1 MIDDDEPI
9 IGIDLGTTN
18 CCVSVLKL
26 NNPIIV
32 PNDFGK
38 RVTPSYV
45 SYTQKQI
52 LVGESA
58 KKNMLK
64 YTKNTLYDSKR
75 LIGRKYKD
83 KVIQNDLKNWDFQL
97 EEDKNTKKPVYVVQ
111 INNKINKYFPEEIS
125 ARILQKLKKI
135 SSDYLGK
142 EVKKA
147 VITVPAYFNN
157 EQREATK
164 KAGEIAGFENI
175 RIINEPT
182 AAAIAYGLENF
193 SEEERKVLVFDL
205 GGGTFDVSI
214 LKIKGKKF
222 EVLTSCGDSHLGG
235 EDFTIRLTEYLLN
248 QFNEENNT
256 NIDFSDKSNEKI
268 RNAYNKMKNLAEDA
282 KKNLSSDMIETPVNI
297 DSLYDGIDFDYY
309 LTRGEFENIC
319 EDLFSKCIFI
329 LDKIIKN
336 ISLNKNDIDNIV
348 LAGGSS
354 RIPKIHELL
363 EKYFNKKKIFK
374 TINAD
379 EAISIGAVLVGYN
392 EDKFE
397 ELSLKNK
404 CEIYDI
410 INYSIGIEDHE
421 GKMVTIIPKNDPLP
435 ERGTTKKY
443 FKFFRPQND
452 YAKGYIV
459 KLFEGENEYVKNNN
473 ELGEFSVIGIKPEK
487 KEDIIIKIQ
496 IEINHDS
503 IVKII
508 AFTNDKVSKKIII
521 EKNNEYDKE
530 DLKRFNLHAEE
541 YEEREEDRR
550 NIVKLLDMLKNIN
563 NDIKQNLR
571 KCKSFNQKD
580 YKEIH
585 SNYQEISKWIRENP
599 EPEKIEI
606 ERKIQ
611 KALTLKEKFINKNI

>member
-1 MIDDDEPI
+1 M
-9 IGIDLGTTN
+9 
-18 CCVSVLKL
+18 
-26 NNPIIV
+26 
-32 PNDFGK
+32 
-38 RVTPSYV
+38 
-45 SYTQKQI
+45 
-52 LVGESA
+52 
-58 KKNMLK
+58 
-64 YTKNTLYDSKR
+64 
-75 LIGRKYKD
+75 
-83 KVIQNDLKNWDFQL
+83 
-97 EEDKNTKKPVYVVQ
+97 
-111 INNKINKYFPEEIS
+111 
-125 ARILQKLKKI
+125 
-135 SSDYLGK
+135 
-142 EVKKA
+142 
-147 VITVPAYFNN
+147 
-157 EQREATK
+157 
-164 KAGEIAGFENI
+164 
-175 RIINEPT
+175 
-182 AAAIAYGLENF
+182 
-193 SEEERKVLVFDL
+193 
-205 GGGTFDVSI
+205 
-214 LKIKGKKF
+214 
-222 EVLTSCGDSHLGG
+222 
-235 EDFTIRLTEYLLN
+235 
-248 QFNEENNT
+248 
-256 NIDFSDKSNEKI
+256 
-268 RNAYNKMKNLAEDA
+268 
-282 KKNLSSDMIETPVNI
+282 
-297 DSLYDGIDFDYY
+297 
-309 LTRGEFENIC
+309 
-319 EDLFSKCIFI
+319 
-329 LDKIIKN
+329 
-336 ISLNKNDIDNIV
+336 
-348 LAGGSS
+348 
-354 RIPKIHELL
+354 
-363 EKYFNKKKIFK
+363 
-374 TINAD
+374 
-379 EAISIGAVLVGYN
+379 VGYN